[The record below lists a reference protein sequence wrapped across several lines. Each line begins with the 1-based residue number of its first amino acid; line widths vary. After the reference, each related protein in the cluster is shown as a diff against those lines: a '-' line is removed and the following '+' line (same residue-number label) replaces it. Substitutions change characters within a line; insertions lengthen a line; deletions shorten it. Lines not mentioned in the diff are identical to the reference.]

1 MKLEVLNKQYNEL
14 LNEAKKANSVQEC
27 VRELCKKDLFF
38 LMTKVLGREDMER
51 QWLLDRCTEVQQT
64 PNGCL
69 DLWFRE
75 AGKSSI
81 ITFGLTIQDILNDPN
96 ITVGIFSYNRPTAKA
111 FLWQI
116 KREFESNDG
125 LKSLFPEVLWT
136 NPNAEAP
143 RWSLASNTPVLTT
156 HGWKNHG
163 DLKIGD
169 KIYGADGNVITVIG
183 NSGPME
189 NVKCYKVIFDD
200 TEIIASGEH
209 LWPVEY
215 KKYTCSKWDDSTIKI
230 LQTTELKAKTKQM
243 RMLPTP
249 EININQNHDLLIDP
263 YILGLWLG
271 DGTSGTN
278 IISMHRD
285 DENELLKS
293 FSDLGYEY
301 YIYRKKPEDNFSMY
315 GIRGLKEKLSI
326 LGCLKNKYI
335 PDDYLYSSI
344 ENRRSL
350 LQGLMDSD
358 GHCKKLTNTKSHG
371 MCIFTNTNKTIA
383 EGVFFLATSLGFR
396 PSHISCFPKYRGKK
410 ESHQIYFVGVKSL
423 RPFRLQRKLDNCK
436 DKRIMVGRYFKKIE
450 EVESVIVN
458 CIKVDSKDNLYLAG
472 KNMVP
477 THNSM
482 DEGIIVKRTS
492 NTREAT
498 VEAWGLVDGQ
508 PTGRHFKLLIYDDVV
523 TIDSVNTPEM
533 CQKTTRAWEMS
544 RNLGCEGGASRY
556 IGTRYSFNDTYG
568 EMLRREVVVPRIY
581 PVYDENNNPVLL
593 TAERIEQ
600 KRKEFGPYVFSSQM
614 LQQPVAD
621 EAQNFH
627 ESWIKTWPADNLDNL
642 NIYIL
647 VDPASKKKKNSD
659 YTAMFVVGLGM
670 DKNYYII
677 DMVRDRLN
685 LTERTQMLF
694 YLHKLYSPKAV
705 GYEEY
710 GMQSDI
716 EHLGYV
722 MEKEN
727 YRFPVFPLGGV
738 VSKVDRIRALVPL
751 FEQGRVYLPQVCI
764 RTGTNG
770 KTVDLTKVFIEEE
783 YKTFPVGVH
792 DDMMDALARILDHG
806 KKGLFAVF
814 PDKPIQK
821 QINRIPSIHDMARME
836 LEQIWEDIKQE
847 ESIW

>member
-143 RWSLASNTPVLTT
+143 RW
-156 HGWKNHG
+156 
-163 DLKIGD
+163 
-169 KIYGADGNVITVIG
+169 
-183 NSGPME
+183 
-189 NVKCYKVIFDD
+189 
-200 TEIIASGEH
+200 
-209 LWPVEY
+209 
-215 KKYTCSKWDDSTIKI
+215 
-230 LQTTELKAKTKQM
+230 
-243 RMLPTP
+243 
-249 EININQNHDLLIDP
+249 
-263 YILGLWLG
+263 
-271 DGTSGTN
+271 
-278 IISMHRD
+278 
-285 DENELLKS
+285 
-293 FSDLGYEY
+293 
-301 YIYRKKPEDNFSMY
+301 
-315 GIRGLKEKLSI
+315 
-326 LGCLKNKYI
+326 
-335 PDDYLYSSI
+335 
-344 ENRRSL
+344 
-350 LQGLMDSD
+350 
-358 GHCKKLTNTKSHG
+358 
-371 MCIFTNTNKTIA
+371 
-383 EGVFFLATSLGFR
+383 
-396 PSHISCFPKYRGKK
+396 
-410 ESHQIYFVGVKSL
+410 
-423 RPFRLQRKLDNCK
+423 
-436 DKRIMVGRYFKKIE
+436 
-450 EVESVIVN
+450 
-458 CIKVDSKDNLYLAG
+458 
-472 KNMVP
+472 
-477 THNSM
+477 SM

-814 PDKPIQK
+814 PDKPVQK